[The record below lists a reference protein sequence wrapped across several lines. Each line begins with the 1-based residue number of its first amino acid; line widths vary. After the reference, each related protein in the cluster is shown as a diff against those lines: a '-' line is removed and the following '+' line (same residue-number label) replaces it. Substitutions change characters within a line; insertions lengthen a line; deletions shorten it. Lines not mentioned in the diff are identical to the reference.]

1 MIGIM
6 VPRLLDQ
13 IGETESAEK
22 SQSIRSAVI
31 NNLSLADSIE
41 SKQPGEG
48 ELNALEAVP
57 KPYSLL
63 FHLPRNRRVREL
75 GGKALLFPH
84 AGNAS
89 HDPPSNRAREADPE
103 TANILSDI
111 ADESHP
117 PIFPL
122 IYRVG
127 SVLNSRKSI
136 RQRWT
141 TP

>member
-13 IGETESAEK
+13 IGSTESAEK
-22 SQSIRSAVI
+22 SKSIRSVVI

-41 SKQPGEG
+41 SKQPGEW
-48 ELNALEAVP
+48 NALEAVP

-75 GGKALLFPH
+75 GGKALFFPH

-122 IYRVG
+122 IVRVG

-136 RQRWT
+136 RQRGT